1 MQYIPKNEFNN
12 DQYISIDM
20 IPTYREFAYHH
31 FKKYTVMLDS
41 FHIIKNINDAL
52 NKIRCKVMNRYKD
65 NKKSDEYYL
74 LKYKHHLLF
83 MDSLKISDN
92 HIKYNHHFKYK
103 LSQNAL
109 LEKILNID
117 NELKYAYELKE
128 MYIIFNDSHE
138 DDNKIRE
145 HLEMIISTYQLSHIP
160 LFVELGNTLSNWK
173 EEIINSFHTY
183 KDRRINNGPIEG
195 RNKYLKIIL
204 ELANGYKNFQR
215 YRNRVLYVFNKLEKP
230 LEKPTD
236 TKKIKLTGKIRGKY
250 KTKSK

>member
-1 MQYIPKNEFNN
+1 M
-12 DQYISIDM
+12 
-20 IPTYREFAYHH
+20 
-31 FKKYTVMLDS
+31 
-41 FHIIKNINDAL
+41 
-52 NKIRCKVMNRYKD
+52 
-65 NKKSDEYYL
+65 
-74 LKYKHHLLF
+74 
-83 MDSLKISDN
+83 
-92 HIKYNHHFKYK
+92 
-103 LSQNAL
+103 
-109 LEKILNID
+109 LEKQLNID

-138 DDNKIRE
+138 DNNKIRE
-145 HLEMIISTYQLSHIP
+145 HLEMIISVYQLSHIP

-183 KDRRINNGPIEG
+183 KGRRINNGPIEG

-250 KTKSK
+250 KTKNK